1 MNKERLDIFLVKNN
15 YVPSRSK
22 ATELIKNGN
31 VLVND
36 KVVLKNS
43 FLVCNDYSI
52 TIKESQ
58 LMNYVSRGG
67 LKLQKAIYEFNIS
80 LNDLTIMDIG
90 ASTGGFTSCALNESA
105 KKVYA
110 IDVGSN
116 QLHESLRNN
125 SKVISIENTNFK
137 DIAKCNISD
146 KIDMYVCDVSFIS
159 LRTII
164 DVLKKYDENFTLI
177 ALFKP
182 QFEVGKNNLN
192 KNGVVKNEKIVISY
206 INNFI
211 NYLSFNNIGVIN
223 FTYSPIIGHHEGNI
237 EYLFY
242 LKSKEKS
249 KIINYNSIIEESFK
263 VLKVK

>member
-22 ATELIKNGN
+22 AIELIKNGN
-31 VLVND
+31 VLIND
-36 KVVLKNS
+36 KAILKGS
-43 FLVCNDYSI
+43 YLVDNDSSI

-58 LMNYVSRGG
+58 LLNYVSRGG
-67 LKLQKAIYEFNIS
+67 LKLQKAIDEFNIQ
-80 LNDLTIMDIG
+80 LNGLTIMDIG
-90 ASTGGFTSCALNESA
+90 ASTGGFTSCALNENA

-164 DVLKKYDENFTLI
+164 DVLKKYDEN
-177 ALFKP
+177 
-182 QFEVGKNNLN
+182 
-192 KNGVVKNEKIVISY
+192 GVVKSEKIVVSY
-206 INNFI
+206 INSFI
-211 NYLSFNNIGVIN
+211 NYLSFNNIGVVN

-249 KIINYNSIIEESFK
+249 KVINYNSIIEESFK